1 MSNINERNKPKRGD
15 ELLMFSNALLTHLII
30 SFSLLGGVQLFAMI
44 KMLGLLKQD
53 MSSNQ
58 NLWAWHG
65 YQVSMRVLELTLC
78 TLLAVIATTPLRSDH
93 NNSPGLEASPGKV
106 LDNKVVDNKVVD
118 HKVFHNKVVDN
129 KVSSDCHYTASI

>member
-1 MSNINERNKPKRGD
+1 
-15 ELLMFSNALLTHLII
+15 
-30 SFSLLGGVQLFAMI
+30 
-44 KMLGLLKQD
+44 MLGLLKQD

-129 KVSSDCHYTASI
+129 KVSSDCHYTAST

>member
-1 MSNINERNKPKRGD
+1 MSNINEIDKPKRGD
-15 ELLMFSNALLTHLII
+15 ELLMFSNALLTHLIL

-53 MSSNQ
+53 MSSSQ

-106 LDNKVVDNKVVD
+106 LDNKVVDNKVVY

>member
-1 MSNINERNKPKRGD
+1 MN
-15 ELLMFSNALLTHLII
+15 ELLLFSVAHLTPLTLF
-30 SFSLLGGVQLFAMI
+30 FSLLGGVQLFAMI

-106 LDNKVVDNKVVD
+106 LDNKVLDNKVANN
-118 HKVFHNKVVDN
+118 KVADKKVIDNKVVDN

>member
-1 MSNINERNKPKRGD
+1 MPS
-15 ELLMFSNALLTHLII
+15 LTPLIL

-53 MSSNQ
+53 MSSSQ

>member
-1 MSNINERNKPKRGD
+1 MSNTNEINKPKRGD
-15 ELLMFSNALLTHLII
+15 EILMFSNALLTPLIL

-106 LDNKVVDNKVVD
+106 LDNKVVD

>member
-1 MSNINERNKPKRGD
+1 
-15 ELLMFSNALLTHLII
+15 MFSNALLTHLIL

-53 MSSNQ
+53 MSSSQ

-106 LDNKVVDNKVVD
+106 LDNKVVGNKVVD

-129 KVSSDCHYTASI
+129 KVSSD

>member
-1 MSNINERNKPKRGD
+1 MEVSSNFYMGGQKDMEDPVKYKILIFLMSIFNY
-15 ELLMFSNALLTHLII
+15 
-30 SFSLLGGVQLFAMI
+30 SLLGGVQLFAMI

-58 NLWAWHG
+58 NMWAWHG

-93 NNSPGLEASPGKV
+93 NNSPGLEASPGKAIKK
-106 LDNKVVDNKVVD
+106 L
-118 HKVFHNKVVDN
+118 
-129 KVSSDCHYTASI
+129 